1 MKRMLG
7 IFMALLLFA
16 APAVAQN
23 ATVEGDWELI
33 SIVIEGVTYENLAQ
47 QGMLVTMRLEADGT
61 GAQTVNGEEHPCTWT
76 EEDGAILIDDG
87 NGSMAYV
94 LQSDGTLAGEDQVGD
109 SMVFARAAAADSAA
123 GAWELTGAEAD
134 GIIITDISTLNVEL
148 RLLLDAD
155 GTGMLASSEGE
166 GACTWTQS
174 GSTVMV
180 AVEDGE
186 SISFTLQPDGT
197 LTWIIDDVTLILNRT
212 DAAAIAPEAS
222 ESAEVLSEYGFR
234 VQLPE
239 GWITVDSEFVTQI
252 VESVGEEIASANGF
266 DQSLLD
272 QLAAA
277 STSLY
282 YAPDMNANFNVVR
295 EPAGDV
301 TMDNFALL
309 ESHYQEMLSRQGIT
323 DFELG
328 GPVDI
333 NGKTYYVGTFTA
345 QAGLEQKQYFCVAN
359 GYIYTLTL
367 TNVSDGDAEQI
378 MGSFELL

>member
-1 MKRMLG
+1 MRRMLG
-7 IFMALLLFA
+7 IIMALLLFA
-16 APAVAQN
+16 TPAIAQN

-33 SIVIEGVTYENLAQ
+33 AIVIEGVTYENLAQ

-61 GAQTVNGEEHPCTWT
+61 GVQTVNDEEYPCTWT
-76 EEDGAILIDDG
+76 EADGAILIDDG
-87 NGSMAYV
+87 NGSMSYI

-109 SMVFARAAAADSAA
+109 SMVFARAAAADSVA
-123 GAWELTGAEAD
+123 GAWKLTGAETE
-134 GIIITDISTLNVEL
+134 GIVITDTSTLDVEL
-148 RLLLDAD
+148 SLLLNAD
-155 GTGMLASSEGE
+155 GTGMLTSSEGE
-166 GACTWTQS
+166 GVCTWTQS
-174 GSTVMV
+174 GSAVAV

-222 ESAEVLSEYGFR
+222 ESAKVVSEYGFR

-282 YAPDMNANFNVVR
+282 YAPDMSANFNVVR

-309 ESHYQEMLSRQGIT
+309 ESHYQEMLSSQEIT
-323 DFELG
+323 DFELS
-328 GPVDI
+328 GPVEID
-333 NGKTYYVGTFTA
+333 GKSYYVGTFTA

-359 GYIYTLTL
+359 GYVYTLTL
-367 TNVSDGDAEQI
+367 TNVSDDDAEQI

>member
-1 MKRMLG
+1 MRRMLG
-7 IFMALLLFA
+7 IIMALLLFA
-16 APAVAQN
+16 TPAIAQN

-33 SIVIEGVTYENLAQ
+33 AIVIDGVTYENLAQ

-61 GAQTVNGEEHPCTWT
+61 GVQTVNDEEYPCTWT
-76 EEDGAILIDDG
+76 EADGAILIDDG
-87 NGSMAYV
+87 NGSMSYI

-123 GAWELTGAEAD
+123 GAWELTGAEAE
-134 GIIITDISTLNVEL
+134 GIVITDTSTLDVEL
-148 RLLLDAD
+148 SLLLNAD
-155 GTGMLASSEGE
+155 GTGMLTSSEGE
-166 GACTWTQS
+166 GVCTWTQS
-174 GSTVMV
+174 GSAVAV

-222 ESAEVLSEYGFR
+222 ESAEVVSKYGFR

-239 GWITVDSEFVTQI
+239 GWIAVDSEFVTQI

-272 QLAAA
+272 QLAAS

-309 ESHYQEMLSRQGIT
+309 ESYYQEIFSRQGIT

>member
-1 MKRMLG
+1 MRRMLG
-7 IFMALLLFA
+7 IIMALLLFA
-16 APAVAQN
+16 TPAIAQN

-33 SIVIEGVTYENLAQ
+33 AIVIEGVTYENLAQ

-61 GAQTVNGEEHPCTWT
+61 GVQTVNDEEYPCTWT
-76 EEDGAILIDDG
+76 EADGAILIDDG
-87 NGSMAYV
+87 NGSMSYI

-109 SMVFARAAAADSAA
+109 SMVFARAAAADSVA
-123 GAWELTGAEAD
+123 GAWKLTGAEAE
-134 GIIITDISTLNVEL
+134 GIVITDTSTLDVEL
-148 RLLLDAD
+148 SLLLNAD
-155 GTGMLASSEGE
+155 GTGMLTSSEGE
-166 GACTWTQS
+166 GVCTWTQS
-174 GSTVMV
+174 GSAVAV

-222 ESAEVLSEYGFR
+222 ESAEVVSEYGFR

-239 GWITVDSEFVTQI
+239 GWIAVDSEFVTQI

-282 YAPDMNANFNVVR
+282 YAPDMSANFNVVR

-309 ESHYQEMLSRQGIT
+309 ESHYQEMLSSQGIT
-323 DFELG
+323 DFELS
-328 GPVDI
+328 GPVEID
-333 NGKTYYVGTFTA
+333 GKSYYVGTFTA

>member
-1 MKRMLG
+1 MRRMLG
-7 IFMALLLFA
+7 IIMALLLFA
-16 APAVAQN
+16 TPAIAQN

-33 SIVIEGVTYENLAQ
+33 AIVIEGVTYENLAQ

-61 GAQTVNGEEHPCTWT
+61 GVQTVNDEEYPCTWT
-76 EEDGAILIDDG
+76 EADGAILIDDG
-87 NGSMAYV
+87 NGSMSYI

-123 GAWELTGAEAD
+123 GAWELTGAEAE
-134 GIIITDISTLNVEL
+134 GIVITDTSTLDVEL
-148 RLLLDAD
+148 SLLLNAD
-155 GTGMLASSEGE
+155 GTGMLTSSEGE
-166 GACTWTQS
+166 GVCTWTQS
-174 GSTVMV
+174 GSAVAV

-222 ESAEVLSEYGFR
+222 ESAEVVSEYGFR

-282 YAPDMNANFNVVR
+282 YAPDMSANFNVVR

-309 ESHYQEMLSRQGIT
+309 ESYYQEMLSSQEIT
-323 DFELG
+323 DFELS
-328 GPVDI
+328 GPVEID
-333 NGKTYYVGTFTA
+333 GKSYYVGTFTA

-359 GYIYTLTL
+359 GYVYTLTL
-367 TNVSDGDAEQI
+367 TNVSDDDAEQI
-378 MGSFELL
+378 MGSFEIL

>member
-1 MKRMLG
+1 MRRMLG
-7 IFMALLLFA
+7 IIMALLLFA

-61 GAQTVNGEEHPCTWT
+61 GVQTVNDEEYPCTWT
-76 EEDGAILIDDG
+76 EADGAILIDDG
-87 NGSMAYV
+87 NGSMSYI

-109 SMVFARAAAADSAA
+109 SMIFARAAAADSAA

-155 GTGMLASSEGE
+155 GTGMLTSSEGE
-166 GACTWTQS
+166 GVCTWTQS
-174 GSTVMV
+174 GSAVAV

-222 ESAEVLSEYGFR
+222 ESAEVVSEYGFR

-239 GWITVDSEFVTQI
+239 SWFAIASEYVRQVI
-252 VESVGEEIASANGF
+252 ESVGEEIASANGF
-266 DQSLLD
+266 RS
-272 QLAAA
+272 
-277 STSLY
+277 
-282 YAPDMNANFNVVR
+282 
-295 EPAGDV
+295 
-301 TMDNFALL
+301 
-309 ESHYQEMLSRQGIT
+309 
-323 DFELG
+323 
-328 GPVDI
+328 
-333 NGKTYYVGTFTA
+333 
-345 QAGLEQKQYFCVAN
+345 
-359 GYIYTLTL
+359 
-367 TNVSDGDAEQI
+367 
-378 MGSFELL
+378 